1 MEKREPKSWKKH
13 KKIALGKS
21 AEKGEERE
29 PTSINI
35 SPISGAGG
43 SRAAALYSR
52 TAHSPAQNPKIVAE
66 HEKGKVLAQTKE
78 RVRAEKVRDE
88 KVL

>member
-1 MEKREPKSWKKH
+1 MRNGNQHPSKYSHFWVR
-13 KKIALGKS
+13 
-21 AEKGEERE
+21 
-29 PTSINI
+29 
-35 SPISGAGG
+35 GG

-52 TAHSPAQNPKIVAE
+52 KAHSPAQNPKIVAE

-78 RVRAEKVRDE
+78 RVREEKVRDE

>member
-1 MEKREPKSWKKH
+1 MRKKVLSWNQKPK
-13 KKIALGKS
+13 IYRQIGV
-21 AEKGEERE
+21 R
-29 PTSINI
+29 
-35 SPISGAGG
+35 GG

-52 TAHSPAQNPKIVAE
+52 KAHYTAQNPKIVAE

-78 RVRAEKVRDE
+78 RVHEEKVRDE